1 MAIVIFEQVSV
12 AQTLIEHG
20 NKVEVYR
27 FWDTKYGKIGRFR
40 ASESIG
46 YGENMK
52 YQSYN
57 FFAEGKVAE
66 KLLNMKLKVGS
77 KLFVTGELVFEIF
90 EKDEKKINRLV
101 VKVLDVRFAAGSTKL
116 HVNEKKEEEKRE
128 TKNIPLPRK
137 VERKTEI
144 PVPVMEK
151 SVEKENLQDEDEI
164 LNLDTKN
171 LFSAGSFMGVD

>member
-57 FFAEGKVAE
+57 FSQKE
-66 KLLNMKLKVGS
+66 KLLRNY
-77 KLFVTGELVFEIF
+77 
-90 EKDEKKINRLV
+90 
-101 VKVLDVRFAAGSTKL
+101 
-116 HVNEKKEEEKRE
+116 
-128 TKNIPLPRK
+128 
-137 VERKTEI
+137 
-144 PVPVMEK
+144 
-151 SVEKENLQDEDEI
+151 
-164 LNLDTKN
+164 
-171 LFSAGSFMGVD
+171 